1 MSGKEIKYVT
11 VGFKVPVEVRDRWAK
26 LAEDT
31 GNSLSEFLRKGAAG
45 LEENLKALSTT
56 RQHDG
61 RVLALLDEILAAV
74 KGKNEQPEARATAD
88 ILDIASMAPMV
99 AEEHVSA
106 QDEMPVAALAEATRV
121 PVLDKNGRVKLKHS
135 SVLDI
140 GDLNRLME
148 MGAKKDMLSGFFY
161 VPSGQ
166 DSEPFKEFF
175 A

>member
-56 RQHDG
+56 RQNDG

-74 KGKNEQPEARATAD
+74 KDKNGQTEARATAD
-88 ILDIASMAPMV
+88 IPDIESKAPAF
-99 AEEHVSA
+99 AEEPVSA

-121 PVLDKNGRVKLKHS
+121 PVLDDKGRVKLKPVGFEIS
-135 SVLDI
+135 S
-140 GDLNRLME
+140 RLKG
-148 MGAKKDMLSGFFY
+148 MGAVDSRLGY
-161 VPSGQ
+161 LVVPQ
-166 DSEPFKEFF
+166 EIDAEPFKEFF